1 MNNQLNLNS
10 EVFKGAVIKANEV
23 IQGTMSKLESG
34 DFQKAHILIT
44 LDIRPTFKD
53 EETMLVDV
61 DHKVTCTMKQEIKT
75 EKETT
80 NSDTPIKKLDGIYVE
95 GENPQMSLPLGG
107 EDDM

>member
-1 MNNQLNLNS
+1 MEKALTINSDVFCEARRKMNT
-10 EVFKGAVIKANEV
+10 V
-23 IQGTMSKLESG
+23 IQETMSKLESG
-34 DFQKAHILIT
+34 DFQKAHILVT

-75 EKETT
+75 DKDTT

-95 GENPQMSLPLGG
+95 GENPQMSLPMD
-107 EDDM
+107 EDNE